1 MQVTGNDPRRS
12 PGQRLHGNRREN
24 AHSATFEDVY
34 LRFAPLL
41 RKIAVR
47 KFGVPIS
54 DAETLVHDVFAT
66 YIASAADVNAVE
78 PYLIGAIC
86 NASRHYHRRADA
98 AKALFCG
105 EMPCAATPGDAL
117 VNEVE
122 RKDLLSR
129 MLARIGVRCRE
140 VFHRYYVSGESTE
153 AIAGAMEFKPATIL
167 TFLHQCRKRALSAYR
182 TMSRNP

>member
-1 MQVTGNDPRRS
+1 MQVTGNDSRPS
-12 PGQRLHGNRREN
+12 GQHQQKSRCDGTHPT
-24 AHSATFEDVY
+24 TFEEVY

-47 KFGVPIS
+47 KFNVPPL

-66 YIASAADVNAVE
+66 FIASAASVNAVE

-105 EMPCAATPGDAL
+105 ETPCAATPGDAI

-129 MLARIGVRCRE
+129 ILARVGVRCRDLL
-140 VFHRYYVSGESTE
+140 HRYYMTGESTD
-153 AIAGAMEFKPATIL
+153 AIAGALEFKPATIL

-182 TMSRNP
+182 AMSERP